1 MEKIDNAQ
9 GSALDSTPYQSAI
22 GNYNIKSAC
31 SWSWKHWQVKR
42 DGPGDSTL
50 PRVLFL
56 VLFFFFFFNQ
66 GVIGRTR
73 GECVEP
79 QEKIAWYSA
88 FNFYQRTWTHILR
101 SSLDDN

>member
-1 MEKIDNAQ
+1 MGLGTQ
-9 GSALDSTPYQSAI
+9 H
-22 GNYNIKSAC
+22 C
-31 SWSWKHWQVKR
+31 H
-42 DGPGDSTL
+42 GPISGA
-50 PRVLFL
+50 
-56 VLFFFFFFNQ
+56 FFFFFFNQ
-66 GVIGRTR
+66 GVIGRTW